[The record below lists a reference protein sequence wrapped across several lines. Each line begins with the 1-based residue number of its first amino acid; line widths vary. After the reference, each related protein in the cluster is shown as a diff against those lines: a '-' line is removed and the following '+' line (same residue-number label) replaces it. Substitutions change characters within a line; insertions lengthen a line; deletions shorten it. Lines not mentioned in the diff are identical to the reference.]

1 MIPMAA
7 ELKLKRVYEKTE
19 VTDGERILVDR
30 FWPRGIRRS
39 SANIDIW
46 MKGVAPSNELRKW
59 FSHEQSRW
67 EGFKKRYNKELE
79 NNKAFEKLIK
89 FIKDNDTVTL
99 LYSTKDTKHN
109 NAVVLLEAIK
119 KRLKEAENK

>member
-1 MIPMAA
+1 MIPMVA

-119 KRLKEAENK
+119 RRLKEAENK

>member
-1 MIPMAA
+1 MIPMVA

-59 FSHEQSRW
+59 FSHEQSRG

>member
-119 KRLKEAENK
+119 RRLKEAENK

>member
-1 MIPMAA
+1 MISMAA

>member
-1 MIPMAA
+1 MIPMVA

>member
-1 MIPMAA
+1 MIAMTA

-119 KRLKEAENK
+119 KRLKETENK

>member
-1 MIPMAA
+1 MISMAT